1 MAIRNVNVFIKP
13 DSLLYVVPEDLTEVV
28 VAACSGP
35 DHLFHPLRL
44 EEHVVIG
51 LHRVLEGLVT
61 DELWILQLFEQWYGI
76 QVGLVSAWLAERPA
90 LHPQQVACLSIIL
103 KKMYSDFELQG
114 VIDDKL
120 NSKVYQN
127 VASRMHTEEATC
139 SLLLAQQDTGGG
151 DEGSEEG
158 TRSGKSK
165 GVPAKKCQ
173 KLILNYVTSV
183 GNIFGRGIG
192 ELSTKLGG
200 ASSWF

>member
-1 MAIRNVNVFIKP
+1 MALIGSILTIANVSGSGKDIGQGYVNFMRNSMDQIRSK
-13 DSLLYVVPEDLTEVV
+13 
-28 VAACSGP
+28 
-35 DHLFHPLRL
+35 
-44 EEHVVIG
+44 
-51 LHRVLEGLVT
+51 VT

-165 GVPAKKCQ
+165 LEALTEEAK
-173 KLILNYVTSV
+173 LGNVTAVVGKV

>member
-165 GVPAKKCQ
+165 LATFSAAVSANSQ
-173 KLILNYVTSV
+173 RS
-183 GNIFGRGIG
+183 
-192 ELSTKLGG
+192 
-200 ASSWF
+200 